1 MTTQPNRRPGRRR
14 RSRKGA
20 IVGASAVAAA
30 LVAGGVVVL
39 ASSASAASLGAVYSR
54 TSSWDSGYTGQY
66 LVTNPDSGPIED
78 WTLSFDLPAGAKIDS
93 LWNATFTA
101 AGQHVTVRPEA
112 WSKRLE
118 PGKSVVVGFVA
129 QGAGAAQA
137 EPGNCLINNTSCKA
151 GDGTAPTPSGRPT
164 TTAPTSPVPTGPV
177 STGSV
182 PTSSVS
188 TTPRPTGTG
197 TAAPSPTGTASAT
210 PSAKPTTPAPTPT
223 PTATPTATGVPV
235 PPAGAGAGFAPYVD
249 TSLYPPYDLV
259 ATAKATGVK
268 NYTLAF
274 VVSGGGCQP
283 KWGGVSDLSAD
294 AVAAQIGALR
304 AIGGDVRVSFGGAN
318 GSELALACG
327 STADLAAVYQKTVD
341 AYGLTRLDFDVEGGA
356 IANTAANTRR
366 AQAIAQL
373 QKNAAAK
380 GKALDVSF
388 TLPALPSGL
397 TQEGVDLVADAKKNG
412 VAIGAVNIMAMDFG
426 DGVAPNPQGQMGKY
440 AIAAATATQA
450 QVKSVL
456 GLDDAAAWRKVA
468 VTPMIGVNDVA
479 SEVFTVADAKQLA
492 DFAASRHLAWLA
504 MWSGTRDKACDGGAK
519 AYADASCSSIVQ
531 QPLDF
536 TRALGAYT
544 G

>member
-1 MTTQPNRRPGRRR
+1 MTSQPSRRTGSRR

-20 IVGASAVAAA
+20 VIGASAVAAA
-30 LVAGGVVVL
+30 IVAGGVVTF

-54 TSSWDSGYTGQY
+54 TSAWDSGYTGQY
-66 LVTNPDSGPIED
+66 LVTNPDQKAIED
-78 WTLSFDLPAGAKIDS
+78 WTLAFDLPAGAKIDS
-93 LWNATFTA
+93 LWNATFSVS
-101 AGQHVTVRPEA
+101 GGHVTIRPES
-112 WSKRLE
+112 WSRHID
-118 PGKSVVVGFVA
+118 PGQSLVVGFVV
-129 QGAGAAQA
+129 QGSGAAQA
-137 EPGNCLINNTSCKA
+137 EPGGCLINNVSCKP
-151 GDGTAPTPSGRPT
+151 GGGPAPTPSGRPT
-164 TTAPTSPVPTGPV
+164 ATSSPSVPVTPTASPTTA
-177 STGSV
+177 
-182 PTSSVS
+182 
-188 TTPRPTGTG
+188 RPT
-197 TAAPSPTGTASAT
+197 
-210 PSAKPTTPAPTPT
+210 SAKPTTAVPSPTASQSRTAT
-223 PTATPTATGVPV
+223 PTATPTPSPTKTPD
-235 PPAGAGAGFAPYVD
+235 PAPGGAGFAPYVD

-259 ATAKATGVK
+259 ATAKATGVTTF
-268 NYTLAF
+268 NLAF
-274 VVSGGGCQP
+274 VVSGGGCTP
-283 KWGGVSDLSAD
+283 KWGGVSDLPSD

-318 GSELALACG
+318 GSELALAC
-327 STADLAAVYQKTVD
+327 SSAADLTAAYQKTVD

-356 IANTAANTRR
+356 IADAAANTRR

-380 GKALDVSF
+380 GRTLDVSF

-412 VAIGAVNIMAMDFG
+412 VSIGPVNIMAMDFG

-456 GLDDAAAWRKVA
+456 GLDDGAAWARVA

-492 DFAASRHLAWLA
+492 DFARTKHLAWLA
-504 MWSGTRDKACDGGAK
+504 MWSGTRDKACEGGAK
-519 AYADASCSSIVQ
+519 TNADATCSSIVQ